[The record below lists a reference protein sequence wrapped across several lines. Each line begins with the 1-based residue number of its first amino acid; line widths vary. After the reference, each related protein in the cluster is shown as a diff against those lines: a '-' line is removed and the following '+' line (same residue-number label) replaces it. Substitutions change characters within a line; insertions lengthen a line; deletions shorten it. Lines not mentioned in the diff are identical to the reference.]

1 MQKSLWCWG
10 RGGISDALL
19 VPEGRVEC
27 EVAGGLA
34 AAPGA
39 RAVRS
44 RRRRPAPPHARCRL
58 VPWVPAGH
66 LGAGWSPGRRL
77 VPWALAGA
85 HVKLQV
91 PLKFQTQTT
100 WREMSAR
107 VGHPETPVRQ
117 LRLSRPVAPHLPL
130 TPTREWTFPANTFC
144 TECSFMVSFPIL
156 KADKQKQLHT

>member
-27 EVAGGLA
+27 EVAGGPA

-39 RAVRS
+39 CAVRS
-44 RRRRPAPPHARCRL
+44 RRRRPAPRPL
-58 VPWVPAGH
+58 PAGPV
-66 LGAGWSPGRRL
+66 GAGWSPGRRL

-91 PLKFQTQTT
+91 PLFQTQTT

>member
-1 MQKSLWCWG
+1 MKRRVARQLHRERALCA
-10 RGGISDALL
+10 RGGAAL
-19 VPEGRVEC
+19 PCPTPAAGWSRGR
-27 EVAGGLA
+27 
-34 AAPGA
+34 
-39 RAVRS
+39 
-44 RRRRPAPPHARCRL
+44 RL
-58 VPWVPAGH
+58 VTWVPAGP

-91 PLKFQTQTT
+91 PLFQTQTM

-117 LRLSRPVAPHLPL
+117 LHLSRPVAPHLPL